1 MTFHI
6 YEIIAILF
14 AHWIGDFVL
23 QSDWQAK
30 NKSKNNVALGLHVTT
45 YTLFLFI
52 FSMFVLAESFSMR
65 NIALWEAW
73 AFVNGVLHFGV
84 DYVTSRIN
92 THLWSKG
99 RVHDFFVSVG
109 FDQFLHIATL
119 MLTLGML
126 HNVLQNYG

>member
-1 MTFHI
+1 MTLPLGN
-6 YEIIAILF
+6 IIAILF
-14 AHWIGDFVL
+14 VHWIGDFVL

-30 NKSKNNVALGLHVTT
+30 NKSKNNAALIAHVSSYTIALLVYGL
-45 YTLFLFI
+45 LFLP
-52 FSMFVLAESFSMR
+52 VELAYPW
-65 NIALWEAW
+65 ALI
-73 AFVNGVLHFGV
+73 NGFLHLCV

-119 MLTLGML
+119 LLTFGML
-126 HNVLQNYG
+126 QNL